1 MPPRFQRFLGTEG
14 ILGKV
19 RCHTEKGICHR
30 PRTGRVHLMISYY
43 GRVAILGYIEIQLFM
58 CVHINLS
65 NKQTNKTKQRE
76 KGKKERKRNRNRTGE
91 KCNIQRYGA
100 PKWGRSKIGD
110 VAVGAYFYLLYFF
123 FFFCVRASTSISQT
137 NKQNETARE
146 RRKERKKK
154 KQKRNGRKI

>member
-1 MPPRFQRFLGTEG
+1 MPPRFQRFLRTEG

-43 GRVAILGYIEIQLFM
+43 GRVAILGYIEIQL
-58 CVHINLS
+58 VHINLS

-76 KGKKERKRNRNRTGE
+76 KGKKERKRNRTGE

-100 PKWGRSKIGD
+100 PK
-110 VAVGAYFYLLYFF
+110 
-123 FFFCVRASTSISQT
+123 
-137 NKQNETARE
+137 
-146 RRKERKKK
+146 
-154 KQKRNGRKI
+154 